1 MRSRLLRLGT
11 SRAPVAAQDDGTV
24 VLFFLSPDTCH
35 VLPLLVGVWLVWTS
49 SARPDQLIRK
59 ADRIKSKPI

>member
-11 SRAPVAAQDDGTV
+11 SRAPVAAQGGGK
-24 VLFFLSPDTCH
+24 
-35 VLPLLVGVWLVWTS
+35 GVWAIS

-59 ADRIKSKPI
+59 ADRIKGILTTDGTDEHG